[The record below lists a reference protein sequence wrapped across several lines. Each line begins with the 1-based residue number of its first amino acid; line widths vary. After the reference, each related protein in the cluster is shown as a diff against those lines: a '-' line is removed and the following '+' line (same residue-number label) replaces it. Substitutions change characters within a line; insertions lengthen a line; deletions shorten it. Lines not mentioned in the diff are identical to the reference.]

1 MIESQTINKRGSM
14 TVPIGSSTD
23 QRSTVVPGR
32 TSGVPEQPVCFLDL
46 RARERARAAGGIDSI
61 AGSAGEQ
68 LARLWPNGIPKN
80 HGT

>member
-1 MIESQTINKRGSM
+1 M

-23 QRSTVVPGR
+23 QRTTVVPGR
-32 TSGVPEQPVCFLDL
+32 TSGVPERPVCFLDS
-46 RARERARAAGGIDSI
+46 RARAGAQAAGGIDST

-68 LARLWPNGIPKN
+68 LERLWPNRIPKN